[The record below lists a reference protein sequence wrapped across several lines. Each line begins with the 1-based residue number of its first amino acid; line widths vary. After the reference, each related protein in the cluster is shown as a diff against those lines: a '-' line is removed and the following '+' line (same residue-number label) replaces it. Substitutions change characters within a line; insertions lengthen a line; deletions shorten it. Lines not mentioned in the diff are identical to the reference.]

1 MSIIV
6 CVLLL
11 LVLVVVIFVL
21 PEPHIK
27 LPETQIC
34 EIDLYKFIYLGNY
47 RTEYYCYNA

>member
-1 MSIIV
+1 MSTIV
-6 CVLLL
+6 SVLLL

-34 EIDLYKFIYLGNY
+34 EIDIFQFVYLGNY
-47 RTEYYCYNA
+47 RTEYYCYSA